1 MLLSSLPG
9 YPSDSLPSE
18 RVLHSHRIQEVDP
31 LKATIPYTD
40 AVDGLGPLEA
50 LAGNGDYMMDSFELS
65 DPPLH
70 PSKNL
75 ARAHRIVSTLPQEL
89 VKQGYVLKRP
99 LVVDLECVSKGNVVA
114 SFYDSDSHMSGSN
127 QDIAIKEL
135 IIWMADEYADLRAMD
150 PDAFVYPLR
159 SKWKALEAHLARIE
173 HGHPEQT
180 GIA

>member
-1 MLLSSLPG
+1 MLRSNLPS

-31 LKATIPYTD
+31 LQVTIPYAD
-40 AVDGLGPLEA
+40 AVDGTGPLEG
-50 LAGNGDYMMDSFELS
+50 LAGNGDYMIDSFEQS

-75 ARAHRIVSTLPQEL
+75 ARAHRIVSTLPEEL
-89 VKQGYVLKRP
+89 VKQGYVLTRP

-127 QDIAIKEL
+127 QDDAIREL
-135 IIWMADEYADLRAMD
+135 MSWMADEYADLRAMD
-150 PDAFVYPLR
+150 PDTFVYPLR
-159 SKWKALEAHLARIE
+159 SKWKALDAHLAKIDY
-173 HGHPEQT
+173 GHPE
-180 GIA
+180 